1 MSYQPLDEQRVLT
14 YLQQTARQV
23 EHLASQI
30 GVDSDLHAR
39 EVGDG
44 NLNQVFIVTVGSQ
57 DRPST
62 TIIVKQALPYLRVS
76 GEGWPL
82 SRERMRFE
90 TQALLKYSELMPEL
104 VPDIYHHDLDM
115 SLVVMEYLDG
125 FEVMRGPITK
135 GQRFPNFATNIAEF
149 MARSHFFT
157 SDAYLASA
165 DKKAAQAAF
174 INPEL
179 CKLQEDFVFTNPFM
193 TSPENNWNPLLEPD
207 IIKLRGNAA
216 LKVTINQTK
225 YDYMTNAQAMLH
237 GDLHTGSL
245 MVRGD
250 ELKII
255 DPEFAFYGPQAY
267 DVGTLLANI
276 VLGAASQVHHTSD
289 GTARREYQTYLL
301 DLIEPIWQH
310 YVQTFDQLWH
320 DHTAAGTGGDLSPA
334 SYWDFA
340 GGEEAFASYRRD
352 YLQDVLASTARH
364 GGCELLRRLM
374 GIVSV
379 FELSIIPDDSIR
391 VIAERQVL
399 NIASE
404 WLSLPVTSVNTL
416 TDAAR
421 HVILSTSDA

>member
-1 MSYQPLDEQRVLT
+1 MSYQPLDDQSVIT
-14 YLQQTARQV
+14 YLQQTAPQV
-23 EHLASQI
+23 GRLASQI
-30 GVDSDLHAR
+30 GIDNALHAR

-57 DRPST
+57 DSPSA

-104 VPDIYHHDLDM
+104 VPEIYHHDLEM

-135 GQRFPNFATNIAEF
+135 GQRFPNFAINIAEF
-149 MARSHFFT
+149 TARSHFFT
-157 SDAYLASA
+157 SDAYLTSA
-165 DKKAAQAAF
+165 NKKAAQAAF

-207 IIKLRGNAA
+207 IIKLRGNAT

-245 MVRGD
+245 MVQGD

-276 VLGAASQVHHTSD
+276 VLGAASQVHHTPD
-289 GTARREYQTYLL
+289 EAARQDYQAYLL

-310 YVQTFDQLWH
+310 YAQTFDRLWQ

-334 SYWDFA
+334 SYWEFA
-340 GGEEAFASYRRD
+340 GGAEAFTSYRHN

-379 FELSIIPDDSIR
+379 AELSSIPDDNIR

-399 NIASE
+399 DIASE
-404 WLSLPVTSVNTL
+404 WLSVPVTSINML
-416 TDAAR
+416 ADAAR
-421 HVILSTSDA
+421 HVILDVSDT

>member
-1 MSYQPLDEQRVLT
+1 MSYQPLDEQSVIT
-14 YLQQTARQV
+14 YLQQSAQRV
-23 EHLASQI
+23 GRLASQI
-30 GVDSDLHAR
+30 GVDNALHAR

-44 NLNQVFIVTVGSQ
+44 NLNQVFIVAVGSQ
-57 DRPST
+57 DSPSA

-104 VPDIYHHDLDM
+104 VPDIYHHDLEM

-125 FEVMRGPITK
+125 FEVMRGPISK
-135 GQRFPNFATNIAEF
+135 GQHFPNFAVNIAEF
-149 MARSHFFT
+149 MAHSHFFT

-207 IIKLRGNAA
+207 IIQLRGNAA
-216 LKVTINQTK
+216 LKLTINKTK

-245 MVRGD
+245 MVQGD
-250 ELKII
+250 KLKII

-276 VLGAASQVHHTSD
+276 VLGAASQVHHSSD
-289 GTARREYQTYLL
+289 EAVRRNYQAYLL

-310 YVQTFDQLWH
+310 YVQTFDQLWQ

-334 SYWDFA
+334 AYWEFA
-340 GGEEAFASYRRD
+340 GGAGAFASYRRD
-352 YLQDVLASTARH
+352 YLQDVLTSTARH

-379 FELSIIPDDSIR
+379 FELSSIPDDNIR
-391 VIAERQVL
+391 VIAERHVL
-399 NIASE
+399 EVAKQ
-404 WLSLPVTSVNTL
+404 WLSLPVASVDTL
-416 TDAAR
+416 TTAAKK
-421 HVILSTSDA
+421 VILGTPA